1 MVVGESTDLLS
12 AFPPNS
18 TPRWHYPWALLNV
31 DVVIVVPAMWRGARQ
46 SAGQRVPPGRLP
58 RPLPTA
64 PRRLPQYGAQEAFQ
78 RRPLIVVPW
87 AYRPTPFTFWCE
99 AHRMGQDPKT
109 NQI

>member
-31 DVVIVVPAMWRGARQ
+31 DMVIVVPAMWRGARQ

-58 RPLPTA
+58 RPY
-64 PRRLPQYGAQEAFQ
+64 PRRRAVSLSTVL
-78 RRPLIVVPW
+78 RRHPNAVL
-87 AYRPTPFTFWCE
+87 
-99 AHRMGQDPKT
+99 
-109 NQI
+109 

>member
-46 SAGQRVPPGRLP
+46 SAGERVPPDRLP
-58 RPLPTA
+58 RPY
-64 PRRLPQYGAQEAFQ
+64 PRRRAVSLCTVLS
-78 RRPLIVVPW
+78 RHSNVVL
-87 AYRPTPFTFWCE
+87 
-99 AHRMGQDPKT
+99 
-109 NQI
+109 